1 MTPEQAYQNAI
12 KDHDFFSDPIQEQA
26 VQLTQKLYHKLLTEV
41 TDRQISNSY
50 EDNFCSYIRHLIHNK
65 LPSAHQTATIKGLYF
80 WGDVGRGKT
89 WIVDNFF
96 KTLPFVNKRR
106 IHFHPFMQEVHQ
118 QLKNLPKTPDPLP
131 IIAKQMSRQS
141 RVLCLDEF
149 HVHDITDAML
159 LAGLLKALFS
169 EGVILIATSNVSP
182 DDLYK
187 NGLQR
192 DNFLPAIELIKKY
205 LHIFELTNKTDYRT
219 LYLEKEG
226 HYLNALNEKSDDLLL
241 QYFLQTSHYAP
252 VQSQSIEINKRPIQ
266 VVAINKV
273 VSKDAQSIA
282 WFEFDELCNTHR
294 SNSDYQ
300 IIAQQYSHI
309 IIAHVYPMDE
319 QKNDI
324 AKRFMHLIDALYD
337 HHCSLKISAAVEP
350 DALYHGRRLKMP
362 FQRTV
367 SRLKEMRSILY
378 REKKS

>member
-1 MTPEQAYQNAI
+1 MAPEQAYQNSI
-12 KDHDFFSDPIQEQA
+12 KNHNFISDPIQEQA
-26 VQLTQKLYHKLLTEV
+26 VQLTQKLYHKLLSEERNTL
-41 TDRQISNSY
+41 SNRH
-50 EDNFCSYIRHLIHNK
+50 EDNFYSYISHFIHSK
-65 LPSAHQTATIKGLYF
+65 LSSANHKPTIKGLYF
-80 WGDVGRGKT
+80 WGEVGRGKT
-89 WIVDNFF
+89 WIADNLF
-96 KTLPFVNKRR
+96 KALPFVNKRR

-131 IIAKQMSRQS
+131 IIAKQMAQQS

-182 DDLYK
+182 DNLYK

-192 DNFLPAIELIKKY
+192 DNFLPAIELIKNY

-226 HYLNALNEKSDDLLL
+226 YYLNALNEKSDDLLL

-266 VVAINKV
+266 VVAISKMVNKY
-273 VSKDAQSIA
+273 AQSII

-300 IIAQQYSHI
+300 FIAQQYSHI
-309 IIAHVYPMDE
+309 IMAHVYPMNE
-319 QKNDI
+319 QKNNI

-337 HHCSLKISAAVEP
+337 HQCSLKISAAVEP
-350 DALYHGRRLKMP
+350 EALYHGRRLKIP

-367 SRLKEMRSILY
+367 SRLKEMRGILY
-378 REKKS
+378 RGKKS